1 MEHKY
6 TVTDLSVLT
15 PWYTKF
21 AVEPLLKFVPWW
33 LPANIIT
40 LLSNFCVLIALV
52 LTVLYTAG
60 VFKFWLLVPLLIM
73 AYVTGDSLDGK
84 QARRTKTSSMLG
96 EFLDHFLDIFTNGL
110 LVSMTLLVYGITE
123 PAFISLYLVISYI
136 TLSGNYFE
144 QHKYRVMFFE
154 KIGAFEAVIMI
165 VIVLSLGFIETSRNF
180 LLKDVFA
187 HISVFDMML
196 MVITFGSLYTLKRSL
211 DRSGNSVIKGFLI
224 FFLLTVSTAFFAAR
238 ILPGAAIMFVMTA
251 YCGTFIGKLHIAYL
265 LREDEPKADFIF
277 PLFLGTAYLFKLPV
291 SVTVPAAVIFQMLNI
306 IITFTAGFMNFRKY
320 WLWVNP
326 GPEFVDIYT
335 T

>member
-15 PWYTKF
+15 PWFTKY
-21 AVEPLLKFVPWW
+21 AVEPLLRFVPWW

-40 LLSNFCVLIALV
+40 LLSNFCVLLALI

-60 VFKFWLLVPLLIM
+60 VFKFWLIIPLLIM

-110 LVSMTLLVYGITE
+110 LVSMVLLVYGITE
-123 PAFISLYLVISYI
+123 PAFIAVYLVISYI

-154 KIGAFEAVIMI
+154 KIGAFEAVILI
-165 VIVLSLGFIETSRNF
+165 VIVLSLGFIETSRSF
-180 LLKDVFA
+180 LIKDVIA
-187 HISVFDMML
+187 HISLFDIML

-211 DRSGNSVIKGFLI
+211 DRSGNSVIKGFMI
-224 FFLLTVSTAFFAAR
+224 FFLLTAATAFFSAKL
-238 ILPGAAIMFVMTA
+238 LPGAAIMFVLTA
-251 YCGTFIGKLHIAYL
+251 YCGSFIGKLHISYL
-265 LREDEPKADFIF
+265 LRENEPAADIIF
-277 PLFLGTAYLFKLPV
+277 PLFLGTAYLFKFPLN
-291 SVTVPAAVIFQMLNI
+291 VTAAVAVIFQILNLS
-306 IITFTAGFMNFRKY
+306 ITFTLGFIHFKKD

-326 GPEFVDIYT
+326 EPEFVDIYT